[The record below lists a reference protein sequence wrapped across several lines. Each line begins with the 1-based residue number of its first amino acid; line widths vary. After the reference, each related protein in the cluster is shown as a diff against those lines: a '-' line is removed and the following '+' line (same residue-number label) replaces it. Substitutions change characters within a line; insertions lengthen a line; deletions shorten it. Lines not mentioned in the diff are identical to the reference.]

1 LLLTSQSTREVLNEY
16 YINLVRTHS
25 SGRYVL
31 VRVTASPNGSESD
44 IDIDSGQSRDPSPEV
59 PIPRSTEPS
68 AILLDPGSYLG
79 VPRATLEQNIAFAAL
94 QQARQR
100 HHHQDPN

>member
-1 LLLTSQSTREVLNEY
+1 MLLSSQSTREVLNEY

-31 VRVTASPNGSESD
+31 VRVTASPIGSESD

-59 PIPRSTEPS
+59 PITRSTEPS
-68 AILLDPGSYLG
+68 AILLDPGSHLS

-94 QQARQR
+94 QQSRQR
-100 HHHQDPN
+100 HHQDPS